1 MTYMSPINELLTRGV
16 ANIYPSKEE
25 LGEILIG
32 DKKLRLYQGFDP
44 TGPLLHLGH
53 MVGLRKLRQWQDL
66 GHQVILLI
74 GDFTGM
80 VGDPSG
86 KTTARKVLSHDEV
99 MKNAKGYKEQASKI
113 LRFDGPNPVEVKFN
127 GEWLKK
133 LSAIEFIEIC
143 GQLSVNQV
151 IERDMFQ
158 ERLKVGEEIY
168 MNEFCY
174 PVMQAY
180 DSVVMDVDLELGAT
194 DQMFNM
200 LLGRK
205 LMRHILQKDKFVMT
219 TPLLTDSEGRKIG
232 KTEGNVIALTDEPSE
247 LFGKIMALSDDII
260 VKGMEYL
267 TSIPMEEISEVE
279 EKMAKGDNPVKYKKQ
294 LAFEITKEL
303 NDAEAAQRAQE
314 NFERAIQK
322 KGVPEDVTVFKM
334 VRGSTILDVL
344 MEAKFCE
351 SKSGARRLI
360 DQGAVS
366 LDGKRITDQD
376 EEMKDGILKV
386 GKHRFLKIEY

>member
-1 MTYMSPINELLTRGV
+1 MNKVNELLTWGV
-16 ANIYPSKEE
+16 ENIYPSKEE
-25 LGEILIG
+25 LEKILNSG
-32 DKKLRLYQGFDP
+32 KKLRLYQGFDP

-86 KTTARKVLSHDEV
+86 KTTARKVLTHEEV
-99 MKNAKGYKEQASKI
+99 MKNAKSYKEQASKI

-127 GEWLKK
+127 GEWLNK
-133 LSAIEFIEIC
+133 LSAIEFIKIC
-143 GQLSVNQV
+143 GLLSVNQV

-158 ERLKVGEEIY
+158 ERLKNGVDIY

-205 LMRHILQKDKFVMT
+205 LMRHILKKDKFVMT

-232 KTEGNVIALTDEPSE
+232 KTEGNVIAVTDEPSE

-267 TSIPMEEISEVE
+267 TSIPMEEISEIK
-279 EKMAKGDNPVKYKKQ
+279 EKMAKGDNPIKYKKQ
-294 LAFEITKEL
+294 LAFEITKDL
-303 NDAEAAQRAQE
+303 NDADAAQRAQE
-314 NFERAIQK
+314 NFERAIQRQ
-322 KGVPEDVTVFKM
+322 GVPEDIAVFNMIK
-334 VRGSTILDVL
+334 GSSVLDILV
-344 MEAKFCE
+344 ESKFCE
-351 SKSGARRLI
+351 SKSDARRLI

-366 LDGKRITDQD
+366 LDGKKITDPDQ
-376 EEMKDGILKV
+376 EMQNGILKV
-386 GKHRFLKIEY
+386 GKHRFLKIE